1 MARHDVARHVAARLR
16 TALRCTRQARVVTNL
31 EHLNVADAGEGGEAA
46 PMAELQHNLRLLV
59 DLAEADLQR
68 LDARLRQEK
77 VRLLPRAACLPT
89 MPGDGLARRAPVMGV
104 RCGASAR
111 CRCPVHCIL
120 V

>member
-1 MARHDVARHVAARLR
+1 VARHDVARRVAARLR

-77 VRLLPRAACLPT
+77 VRLLPRAACLHT
-89 MPGDGLARRAPVMGV
+89 MPGDGLARRAPVTGV
-104 RCGASAR
+104 RCRVSAR